1 MIKQKDVILIAIVV
15 IFAGFVSVLIS
26 NFFFTPDA
34 NKSQKAEIV
43 DPITADF
50 QQPDP
55 RTFNNDAINPTQ
67 LIEIGDSNNNQ
78 PF

>member
-1 MIKQKDVILIAIVV
+1 MIKQKDIVLIAIVV
-15 IFAGFVSVLIS
+15 IFAGVVSVLVS

-34 NKSQKAEIV
+34 SKSLNAEIV
-43 DPITADF
+43 DPITANF